1 MVNASVALV
10 EVGVA
15 ATTSTAVATTVD
27 ASPLLTALISLG
39 VTIVTVV
46 GAEVVK
52 FLVAFFKKKTDELE
66 NKSKKGSE
74 DKQDKKEG
82 DKK

>member
-1 MVNASVALV
+1 MTSAII

-15 ATTSTAVATTVD
+15 ATASTVVATAVD

-46 GAEVVK
+46 GSELVK
-52 FLVAFFKKKTDELE
+52 FLVAFL
-66 NKSKKGSE
+66 KSKTKKYE
-74 DKQDKKEG
+74 DKEKEDKKDG
-82 DKK
+82 

>member
-1 MVNASVALV
+1 MSAAII

-15 ATTSTAVATTVD
+15 ATASTVVATAVD

-46 GAEVVK
+46 GSELVK
-52 FLVAFFKKKTDELE
+52 FLVAYL
-66 NKSKKGSE
+66 KSKTKKYEEKEKEE
-74 DKQDKKEG
+74 DKHE
-82 DKK
+82 

>member
-1 MVNASVALV
+1 MPNVAVL

-15 ATTSTAVATTVD
+15 ASTSTVVATAVD

-46 GAEVVK
+46 GAELVK

-66 NKSKKGSE
+66 KGKSKDE
-74 DKQDKKEG
+74 EKKEE
-82 DKK
+82 K

>member
-1 MVNASVALV
+1 MISSALI

-15 ATTSTAVATTVD
+15 ATASTVVATSVD

-46 GAEVVK
+46 GSELVK
-52 FLVAFFKKKTDELE
+52 FMVAFL
-66 NKSKKGSE
+66 KSKRKKYE
-74 DKQDKKEG
+74 DNSLDKEDKKEEN
-82 DKK
+82 KQ

>member
-1 MVNASVALV
+1 MANASVALV

-15 ATTSTAVATTVD
+15 ATTGTAVATAVD

-52 FLVAFFKKKTDELE
+52 FLVAFFKKKTDEL
-66 NKSKKGSE
+66 SI
-74 DKQDKKEG
+74 DKQDKNKPKE
-82 DKK
+82 DE

>member
-1 MVNASVALV
+1 MSAAVI

-15 ATTSTAVATTVD
+15 ATASTVVATSVD

-46 GAEVVK
+46 GAGLVK
-52 FLVAFFKKKTDELE
+52 FLVAFFKKKTEELE
-66 NKSKKGSE
+66 NKNKKEE
-74 DKQDKKEG
+74 DKHE
-82 DKK
+82 

>member
-15 ATTSTAVATTVD
+15 ATTGTAVATAVD

-66 NKSKKGSE
+66 NK
-74 DKQDKKEG
+74 DKQNKDKPKE
-82 DKK
+82 DE

>member
-1 MVNASVALV
+1 MISSALI

-15 ATTSTAVATTVD
+15 ATASTVVATSVD

-46 GAEVVK
+46 GSELVK
-52 FLVAFFKKKTDELE
+52 FMVAFL
-66 NKSKKGSE
+66 KSKRKKYE
-74 DKQDKKEG
+74 DKSLDKEDKKEEN
-82 DKK
+82 KQ

>member
-1 MVNASVALV
+1 MVSTALI

-15 ATTSTAVATTVD
+15 ATASTVVATSVD

-46 GAEVVK
+46 GSELVK
-52 FLVAFFKKKTDELE
+52 FLVAFLKNKTKKYTD
-66 NKSKKGSE
+66 
-74 DKQDKKEG
+74 DKESIEEKKEE
-82 DKK
+82 KKQ